1 MRFWPFLIILIWM
14 ATFVAGQLSFKR
26 AMELSR
32 AIGFRNG
39 RTIRTL
45 GIGIAIMTSS
55 FCLNLGLLQHF
66 DLSYVYPFQGASVII
81 ITLLAAIILKEKLTF
96 RIIAGTLLITAGAV
110 LVSMS

>member
-1 MRFWPFLIILIWM
+1 MRLWPFLIILIWM

-32 AIGFRNG
+32 ANGFRN
-39 RTIRTL
+39 RRAIRTL
-45 GIGIAIMTSS
+45 GIGIAVMTTS

-66 DLSYVYPFQGASVII
+66 DLSYVYPFQGSSVII
-81 ITLLAAIILKEKLTF
+81 ITLLAAIVLKERLTF

-110 LVSMS
+110 LVSVS

>member
-1 MRFWPFLIILIWM
+1 MEWLATWGTALGAAWLSGVKLYLSIL
-14 ATFVAGQLSFKR
+14 T
-26 AMELSR
+26 
-32 AIGFRNG
+32 
-39 RTIRTL
+39 
-45 GIGIAIMTSS
+45 
-55 FCLNLGLLQHF
+55 LGLLQHF